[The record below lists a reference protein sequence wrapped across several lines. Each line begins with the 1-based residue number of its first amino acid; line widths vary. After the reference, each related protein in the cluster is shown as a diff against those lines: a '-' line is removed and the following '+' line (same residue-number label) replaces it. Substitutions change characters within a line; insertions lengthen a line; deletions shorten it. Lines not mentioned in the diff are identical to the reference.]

1 MAAAEEQEPR
11 LKGIRI
17 LAVDNE
23 PDALS
28 LLRLILESSGA
39 EVATADNGETALTL
53 LRDGSF
59 DAMVAD
65 IGMPQMDGLELIRS
79 IRRTLPGQ
87 KSSIPAA
94 ALTAYARSEDRVS
107 ALASGFQMHLPKP
120 VNASDLLVAIAALV
134 RRAE

>member
-1 MAAAEEQEPR
+1 MAAAEEQELR

-23 PDALS
+23 PDALG
-28 LLRLILESSGA
+28 LLRLILESTGA
-39 EVATADNGETALTL
+39 EVAIAENGETALTL

-65 IGMPQMDGLELIRS
+65 IGMPEMDGLELIRT

-107 ALASGFQMHLPKP
+107 ALASGFQMHLAKP
-120 VNASDLLVAIAALV
+120 LNASDLLVAIAALV
-134 RRAE
+134 RRAK